1 MHENVQ
7 KGDLFTNSF
16 ELSMHEEDIV
26 EVLGG
31 FNDPEDGI
39 AYYILKCRGTSL
51 QKQGWYYEDEVIL
64 VSDAFLYKYFERVE
78 EE

>member
-64 VSDAFLYKYFERVE
+64 VSDGFLYKYFERVE
-78 EE
+78 E

>member
-64 VSDAFLYKYFERVE
+64 VSAGFLYKYFERVE

>member
-1 MHENVQ
+1 MYENVQ

-39 AYYILKCRGTSL
+39 SYYIVKCRGTNRK
-51 QKQGWYYEDEVIL
+51 KQGWYYEDEVVL
-64 VSDAFLYKYFERVE
+64 LDAGFLYKYFERVE
-78 EE
+78 K